1 MKRLISGLSAAT
13 LLFSGAPLLAQT
25 AAQQQQEEVVCQ
37 LLNNCGGGD
46 AAAQPDAGAAA
57 PRTGGRTSSTRG
69 FSLARP
75 TTAPAASTPAAPAA
89 AGNRAPAMASNRAA
103 PARPRAN
110 PGGGYDL
117 NVTFRSGSADLT
129 SAFKS
134 RATMF
139 ASALQDPRLAGR
151 RVRIEGHTDSVGSP
165 DSNRDLS
172 QRRARTVADLLIASG
187 VDASRLD
194 VAGFGSSQPL
204 PGLPGTA
211 GAQRRVVAV
220 LAN

>member
-1 MKRLISGLSAAT
+1 MKRLMSGLSAAA
-13 LLFSGAPLLAQT
+13 LLFGSAPLLAQ
-25 AAQQQQEEVVCQ
+25 AAAQQQEEVVCQ
-37 LLNNCGGGD
+37 LLNNCNGGD
-46 AAAQPDAGAAA
+46 GAAA
-57 PRTGGRTSSTRG
+57 ADDAAPAPRAGGRTSNTRG

-75 TTAPAASTPAAPAA
+75 TTAPASNAPAVLGSTPGRA
-89 AGNRAPAMASNRAA
+89 AGTASNRTTTAK
-103 PARPRAN
+103 PRAN

-134 RATMF
+134 RATIF
-139 ASALQDPRLAGR
+139 ANALKDSRLAGR
-151 RVRIEGHTDSVGSP
+151 RVRIEGHTDSVGNP

-172 QRRARTVADLLIASG
+172 QRRARTVADVLIAAG

-194 VAGFGSSQPL
+194 VAGYGSERPL
-204 PGLPGTA
+204 PGLA
-211 GAQRRVVAV
+211 ANAAAQRRVVAV

>member
-1 MKRLISGLSAAT
+1 MKRLMSGLSAAT
-13 LLFSGAPLLAQT
+13 MFFSAAPLLAQ
-25 AAQQQQEEVVCQ
+25 AAAQQQEEVVCQ
-37 LLNNCGGGD
+37 LLNNCDGGD
-46 AAAQPDAGAAA
+46 TPAASDPAA
-57 PRTGGRTSSTRG
+57 PAPRAGGRTSSTRG

-75 TTAPAASTPAAPAA
+75 TIAPPAGAPATA
-89 AGNRAPAMASNRAA
+89 NRAPASNRQASA
-103 PARPRAN
+103 KPRAN

-134 RATMF
+134 RATIF
-139 ASALQDPRLAGR
+139 ASALKDSRLAGR
-151 RVRIEGHTDSVGSP
+151 RVRIEGHTDSVGNA

-172 QRRARTVADLLIASG
+172 QRRARTVADLLIAAG

-194 VAGFGSSQPL
+194 VAGFGSTQPL
-204 PGLPGTA
+204 AGLASTA
-211 GAQRRVVAV
+211 AAQRRVVAV